1 MEINENYGFE
11 GEDDDKK
18 EKNEKMENIREFK
31 LETIKEEKEDEKEE
45 EVFGFGSLL
54 DENKIKN
61 DSEIQDIK
69 NISNKIVDNIIEKAR
84 NENNLNKDI
93 EDIEDIE
100 EKNELSIKEELIK
113 LQDNNDKLK
122 SVLEKVNNDI
132 DNNNVENTELNFR
145 PRKPKRKRRPK
156 RK

>member
-1 MEINENYGFE
+1 
-11 GEDDDKK
+11 
-18 EKNEKMENIREFK
+18 MENIREFK
-31 LETIKEEKEDEKEE
+31 VETIKEEKEDEIEE

-54 DENKIKN
+54 DENKKKN
-61 DSEIQDIK
+61 DYEIQDIK

-132 DNNNVENTELNFR
+132 DNNKVEKNELNFR